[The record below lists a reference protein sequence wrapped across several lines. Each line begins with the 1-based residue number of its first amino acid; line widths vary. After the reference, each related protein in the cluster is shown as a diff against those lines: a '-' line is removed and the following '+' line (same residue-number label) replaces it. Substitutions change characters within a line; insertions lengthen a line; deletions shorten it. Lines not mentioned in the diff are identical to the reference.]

1 MSSGNDMSWM
11 RLPQQAEEWQKGF
24 KKFID
29 HKFGGTLRG
38 ETAPCPCTRC
48 RSMSYET
55 VNEVRSHLLHRGFSE
70 SFILG
75 EGEEKDSFG
84 GISERV
90 DNEGGTGDRDSVKDM
105 MESLI
110 RGLIHG
116 EIMGTESEEPNESA
130 KTFFKLLTEAKRE
143 LYPGCKE
150 ATKISFIVRLFQI
163 KCMYGLSNSA
173 LEAIIGLFSLLL
185 PEGHCV
191 PDTLEKAQKVVR
203 DLGLDYEKIHAC
215 INDCVLFRKEYAD
228 MDTCP
233 TSGESRWKT
242 SNSDEKEG
250 SCSDDAAP
258 KRRVPQ
264 KILRYFPVTPR
275 LQRLYMRANTSEY
288 MRWHKEG
295 LVEDGKIRHPANSMA
310 WKHVDQQFEDFSLD
324 PRNVRLGLAS
334 DGFNPFWM
342 LNVTYTT
349 WPVILI
355 PYNLPP
361 WLCLKQSFW
370 MMSMLIP
377 GPKSPGNNIDV
388 YLQPL
393 IDELKDLWLKGV
405 QTWDAK
411 VKKNFTLRA
420 VLLWTINDFPA
431 YGMLSGWST
440 KGKFACPYCN
450 KDTDYLWLKYGSKHW
465 YMGNRRFLPKGH
477 KWHRNKVSFN
487 NKVENRDP
495 PVPLTGEQV
504 LQQYESFEQVTFGK
518 A

>member
-1 MSSGNDMSWM
+1 
-11 RLPQQAEEWQKGF
+11 
-24 KKFID
+24 
-29 HKFGGTLRG
+29 
-38 ETAPCPCTRC
+38 
-48 RSMSYET
+48 
-55 VNEVRSHLLHRGFSE
+55 
-70 SFILG
+70 
-75 EGEEKDSFG
+75 
-84 GISERV
+84 
-90 DNEGGTGDRDSVKDM
+90 
-105 MESLI
+105 
-110 RGLIHG
+110 
-116 EIMGTESEEPNESA
+116 
-130 KTFFKLLTEAKRE
+130 
-143 LYPGCKE
+143 
-150 ATKISFIVRLFQI
+150 
-163 KCMYGLSNSA
+163 
-173 LEAIIGLFSLLL
+173 
-185 PEGHCV
+185 
-191 PDTLEKAQKVVR
+191 
-203 DLGLDYEKIHAC
+203 
-215 INDCVLFRKEYAD
+215 
-228 MDTCP
+228 
-233 TSGESRWKT
+233 
-242 SNSDEKEG
+242 
-250 SCSDDAAP
+250 
-258 KRRVPQ
+258 
-264 KILRYFPVTPR
+264 
-275 LQRLYMRANTSEY
+275 

-310 WKHVDQQFEDFSLD
+310 WKHVDQQFEDFALD
-324 PRNVRLGLAS
+324 PCNVRLGLAS
-334 DGFNPFWM
+334 DGFNPFGV

-518 A
+518 ASKKRKQHDEETRWHNWRKKSIFFELTYWETLLVRHNLDVMHIEKNICESLLGTLLDLAGKSKDSEKARLDMEELGMRKD